1 MNRRHFSNII
11 IGTALA
17 LTFSGFAVAQ
27 ERGTFDEAKALVNKG
42 LAHVKKVG
50 NEAAFKDFTEDKAN
64 WTNKD
69 IYIFALDMKGNQV
82 AHGFNT
88 KQIGKNFWEF
98 RDAGG
103 KLAIQE
109 FTAAAAKGTG
119 IVEYYWAHPTSKK
132 VEPKVAYIARITG
145 TDYYIG
151 AGAYK

>member
-1 MNRRHFSNII
+1 MNRRYFSKFALSAA
-11 IGTALA
+11 IGLLFYNSAI
-17 LTFSGFAVAQ
+17 AQ
-27 ERGTFDEAKALVNKG
+27 ERGTFEEAKALINKG
-42 LAHVKKVG
+42 LAHAKKVG

-82 AHGFNT
+82 AHGVNA

-98 RDAGG
+98 KDAGG

-119 IVEYYWAHPTSKK
+119 VVEYYWAHPVSKK
-132 VEPKVAYIARITG
+132 VEPKVAYIAKIPG
-145 TDYYIG
+145 SDYYIG